1 MLLLNSMDHTQSHG
15 SRKVL
20 AKMSSSW
27 KWQEMIEK
35 MRIKMT
41 EINYMYMKM

>member
-1 MLLLNSMDHTQSHG
+1 MLLLNSMDHTQKHG

-27 KWQEMIEK
+27 KGQGMIEK
-35 MRIKMT
+35 MRIKMI
-41 EINYMYMKM
+41 ELNYMYMKM